1 MIKDKY
7 TINEI
12 LIAVDDLQKMRNKEI
27 DIIDLKSKEVI
38 EKKSEIPMNTLKLI
52 EEAEDQFN

>member
-12 LIAVDDLQKMRNKEI
+12 LIAFDNLQKMRNKEI

>member
-1 MIKDKY
+1 MIKDRY

-12 LIAVDDLQKMRNKEI
+12 LIAVDDLQKMKNNKI